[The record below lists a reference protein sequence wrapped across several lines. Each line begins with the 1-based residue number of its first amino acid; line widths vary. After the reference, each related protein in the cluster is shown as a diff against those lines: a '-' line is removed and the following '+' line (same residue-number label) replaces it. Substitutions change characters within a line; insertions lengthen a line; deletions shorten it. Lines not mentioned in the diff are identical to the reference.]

1 MKLWLKYLIGIA
13 IGLVAAILLPAD
25 STQALAV
32 QNFFVEIVV
41 RFGRYTLLPLLFFS
55 IFTACYK
62 LRDEKLL
69 VKTSLWTFGI
79 IFASTAALVLLG
91 IISTLIVKLPRI
103 PITIEKMTEIPT
115 LDWQDLIRRIF
126 PYSGFEALIDGAYL
140 LPVFVFA
147 GFAGAGAV
155 SDKNATKSAVTLFD
169 SLSKLCYIV
178 MNLFSELLAIG
189 MIAIMT
195 KWTTTFI
202 SVIKAGV
209 YTPLIIM
216 LSVDLLLVVFLIYP
230 LVIRFLCHDQH
241 PFRVIYASITS
252 FLVAFFS
259 GDTNLTLLLN
269 MRHGKESLG
278 IRRRTNAVT
287 YTLFSIFGRGGS
299 ALVQTISFILILRSY
314 SPLNIAFLD
323 ILWIAGISFA
333 LSFALGAMPTGG
345 PFFAITI
352 MCLMYG
358 RNFDAGYLLLKN
370 ASPIICAYAA
380 AIDAITA
387 MVGSYIVA
395 VKTKMIH
402 HQEVKKFI

>member
-13 IGLVAAILLPAD
+13 IGIAAAVLLPPD
-25 STQALAV
+25 SAQAASLLD
-32 QNFFVEIVV
+32 FFVEIVT

-69 VKTSLWTFGI
+69 VHTSLWTFGI
-79 IFASTAALVLLG
+79 IFVSTAGLVVLGLL
-91 IISTLIVKLPRI
+91 STLIVKLPRI
-103 PITIEKMTEIPT
+103 PITIEKMTEIPS
-115 LDWQDLIRRIF
+115 LNIQDLLRRIF
-126 PYSGFEALIDGAYL
+126 PYSGFEALIDGAYIF
-140 LPVFVFA
+140 PCFVFA
-147 GFAGAGAV
+147 GFAGAGAA

-178 MNLFSELLAIG
+178 MNLFTEILAIG

-202 SVIKAGV
+202 TVIRSGV
-209 YTPLIIM
+209 YTPLILM
-216 LSVDLLLVVFLIYP
+216 LTVDLILVVFLIYP
-230 LVIRFLCHDQH
+230 LILRFLCHDMH
-241 PFRVIYASITS
+241 PYRVLYASITP

-259 GDTNLTLLLN
+259 GDTNLTLVLG

-278 IRRRTNAVT
+278 IRRRINSVT
-287 YTLFSIFGRGGS
+287 YPLFSIFARGGS
-299 ALVQTISFILILRSY
+299 ALVQAISFVLILRSY
-314 SPLNIAFLD
+314 SPLSISFVD
-323 ILWIAGISFA
+323 ILWIAGISFV

-370 ASPIICAYAA
+370 AAPIICAYAA
-380 AIDAITA
+380 AIDAVTA
-387 MVGSYIVA
+387 MVGSYIVG

-402 HQEVKKFI
+402 HQDVKKFI